1 MKNIFFFLFLFTQSF
16 FLTSQVLYDS
26 QVSYDLP
33 GGLFDEDSLREIYL
47 DFYDADYH
55 TVLVDS
61 WFYNPS
67 YRIPA
72 RLTLNGILHDSVGV
86 RYKGNST
93 FCLPND
99 ASSPKVPFN
108 IDMNYFVGGQKLLSY
123 KKIKL
128 ANAWMDPTFVKQ
140 IIASNIYRKYLPT
153 GESNLVKLYVQGDYN
168 GLYINDESINK
179 QFLEKHFN
187 EKSGSLFKCDNI
199 DRFCDTANAP
209 SAMPPNLYYMGDD
222 STLYYNSYDMKSDN
236 GWGKLISLIKTINL
250 DFQNLDSIL
259 NIDRTLWAFAA
270 NQVILNLDCY
280 NTYYIHNYYLYQ
292 TKDGLFQMIPWD
304 LDNSFVGA
312 IMGWDYW
319 NPANVYEYDPYFT
332 GPSLGGNTQPWD
344 ERPLLYKL
352 LDDPFYRKIYTAHL
366 RTIIN
371 ESLDASLITANIN
384 QLQSLA
390 AC

>member
-16 FLTSQVLYDS
+16 FVTSQVLYDS

-153 GESNLVKLYVQGDYN
+153 GESNLVKLYV
-168 GLYINDESINK
+168 
-179 QFLEKHFN
+179 
-187 EKSGSLFKCDNI
+187 
-199 DRFCDTANAP
+199 
-209 SAMPPNLYYMGDD
+209 
-222 STLYYNSYDMKSDN
+222 
-236 GWGKLISLIKTINL
+236 
-250 DFQNLDSIL
+250 
-259 NIDRTLWAFAA
+259 
-270 NQVILNLDCY
+270 
-280 NTYYIHNYYLYQ
+280 
-292 TKDGLFQMIPWD
+292 
-304 LDNSFVGA
+304 
-312 IMGWDYW
+312 
-319 NPANVYEYDPYFT
+319 
-332 GPSLGGNTQPWD
+332 
-344 ERPLLYKL
+344 
-352 LDDPFYRKIYTAHL
+352 
-366 RTIIN
+366 
-371 ESLDASLITANIN
+371 
-384 QLQSLA
+384 
-390 AC
+390 